1 MLLIGCVAVE
11 WRIRGGGGPSGPAIA
26 RGSAATRGRHAMR
39 RPTEGRESY
48 GGTGPL
54 RAKRGRGTRRE
65 RTSRRVVPSRP
76 PVRSLR
82 LPMRAASA
90 IITVCGVEQLV
101 ARRAHNPEVAGSSPV
116 PATSRVVANSSL
128 SANARTT
135 RPPDLNH
142 GGASFAL
149 CARISRRCQRVGH
162 RGACLCLPWTSPA
175 GRSTAPARRPK
186 SASVSPSLSLCG
198 CSVTAGQSTT
208 AVPSSTDAPWRRHH
222 PLWRAPQA

>member
-1 MLLIGCVAVE
+1 MLCTAACVNAIVMNTRQRQRVHKARPAPSTADDAAVFDAKLRRDLASYEAARVISRLEQGDSARRAPLI
-11 WRIRGGGGPSGPAIA
+11 
-26 RGSAATRGRHAMR
+26 SAQKNA
-39 RPTEGRESY
+39 
-48 GGTGPL
+48 L
-54 RAKRGRGTRRE
+54 LQRA
-65 RTSRRVVPSRP
+65 P
-76 PVRSLR
+76 
-82 LPMRAASA
+82 SA
-90 IITVCGVEQLV
+90 ILAICGVEQLV

-135 RPPDLNH
+135 RPPDEHH
-142 GGASFAL
+142 GGASFVL
-149 CARISRRCQRVGH
+149 CAGISRRCQRVDH

>member
-1 MLLIGCVAVE
+1 MLCTAACVNAIVMNPRQRQRVHKARPAPSNADHAAVIDAKLRRDLASYEAARVISRLEQGDSARRAPLI
-11 WRIRGGGGPSGPAIA
+11 
-26 RGSAATRGRHAMR
+26 SAQKNA
-39 RPTEGRESY
+39 
-48 GGTGPL
+48 L
-54 RAKRGRGTRRE
+54 LQRA
-65 RTSRRVVPSRP
+65 P
-76 PVRSLR
+76 
-82 LPMRAASA
+82 SA
-90 IITVCGVEQLV
+90 ILAICGVEQLV

-116 PATSRVVANSSL
+116 PATSRVVAHSSL
-128 SANARTT
+128 SANERTT
-135 RPPDLNH
+135 RPPDEH
-142 GGASFAL
+142 HEGASFVL
-149 CARISRRCQRVGH
+149 CAGISRRCQRVDH